1 MAKAIYFDMD
11 GTLADF
17 YAIENWLRYLENE
30 SAFPYSACVP
40 LINRRGEFARLIRGL
55 QSRGYVVGIISWGS
69 RDASAEYMKAI
80 RKAKRE
86 WLKIYFPAVEWDEI
100 HIVRYGTSKQ
110 NVAKV
115 KGGILFDDN
124 KAVRDEWNAAKNSG
138 EAYSE
143 KEIMEKLGLL

>member
-55 QSRGYVVGIISWGS
+55 QARGYVVGIISWGKS
-69 RDASAEYMKAI
+69 
-80 RKAKRE
+80 
-86 WLKIYFPAVEWDEI
+86 
-100 HIVRYGTSKQ
+100 
-110 NVAKV
+110 
-115 KGGILFDDN
+115 
-124 KAVRDEWNAAKNSG
+124 
-138 EAYSE
+138 
-143 KEIMEKLGLL
+143 